1 MAKELDKNITE
12 WQGLK
17 IRTMRKDIA
26 WIQSGGHDIE
36 KERSEKLKKEERQK
50 RMKEEQERKAKE
62 EQRIREEAQ
71 RKTEE
76 ERMRFEET
84 QRRTQDE
91 MRKWEEESKRIKEQK
106 KKTEEERWQ
115 TESIKIEEEKRK
127 REEGRKE
134 REGKSLEEK
143 AKIELNKEKIRIQE
157 ELQKISEE
165 KKPLE
170 LNRLEFLEKLK
181 PIEKAIGIITR
192 RQKIVEDDL
201 EKIEEKERSTESL
214 KERRGIEKKR
224 WEFEEKRRKT
234 EEERWPWDEE
244 KKKIETKIQEID
256 FLSQEILKKEALL
269 KERQG
274 EILAMEERTQ
284 LEKEKERLKNDLQKI
299 EEDKKTLEAEKQ
311 EVYKSLVE
319 FNDNL
324 KIVLE
329 KERKTEED
337 IMLIKEEQ
345 ELVKEEEEKRR
356 LEKERREMEEKRRE
370 IEKERWKLEEEKN
383 DTELRIK
390 KLEDYYQKILE
401 KGANIIDKIKEIDA
415 RLMPPE
421 KEKEILDKIRE
432 RIEEAEKKTAV
443 DEADASSPTFA
454 NARPVE
460 EPRVKEKP
468 VVKEDKSS
476 SSPFAAA
483 RVIEA
488 LTKKEAEKEPEIE
501 KESETRTEVERR
513 RREKEKQRITQEQKR
528 TEEEKRNTIEERRKR
543 EILERIEKEREEFLE
558 RMEKEENKERVEKPL
573 PAKST
578 SGEPLTIIRPVP
590 EKHSFKERMG
600 MRIAIL
606 ILLLMVIF
614 GITIFWYWFLK
625 KRGESPSFPLFPQE
639 EVVTPESKKP
649 EIVIPSPLFSTD
661 DTAVLSVSSSGELR
675 NLLLQ
680 EVRAPL
686 NIDQFKR
693 VVIKNINENKVLGL
707 RDFFEALLIRAPEEL
722 YSKLENDFTLFV
734 YAQSEGNRIGFATKI
749 KNSSGLNDLLKS
761 RESTMQN
768 DFQAFFELV
777 DKQATAIVPYFRNAS
792 NVGGYTGPNFR
803 YQTLAREDLGICYLI
818 AEDYFVFTSSWKSM
832 EKTITKL
839 ALYGKPLEITGELK
853 LGNSGNEVELLQ
865 TWLKQEPVVYPEG
878 KVTGYFGELTQA
890 AVIRFQEKY
899 ASEILAPQGF
909 SKGTGIVDSYT
920 RIKLNEIYGKSG
932 IMPTVPEITTDLRY
946 GDHGNEVKLLQAW
959 LAKDH
964 EIYPEGNT
972 SSWFGYATQRAVI
985 RFQEKYASE
994 ILTPQGLSRGTGIV
1008 DALTRKK
1015 LNELYGNK

>member
-1 MAKELDKNITE
+1 M
-12 WQGLK
+12 
-17 IRTMRKDIA
+17 
-26 WIQSGGHDIE
+26 
-36 KERSEKLKKEERQK
+36 
-50 RMKEEQERKAKE
+50 
-62 EQRIREEAQ
+62 
-71 RKTEE
+71 
-76 ERMRFEET
+76 
-84 QRRTQDE
+84 
-91 MRKWEEESKRIKEQK
+91 
-106 KKTEEERWQ
+106 
-115 TESIKIEEEKRK
+115 
-127 REEGRKE
+127 
-134 REGKSLEEK
+134 
-143 AKIELNKEKIRIQE
+143 
-157 ELQKISEE
+157 
-165 KKPLE
+165 
-170 LNRLEFLEKLK
+170 
-181 PIEKAIGIITR
+181 IG
-192 RQKIVEDDL
+192 
-201 EKIEEKERSTESL
+201 
-214 KERRGIEKKR
+214 
-224 WEFEEKRRKT
+224 
-234 EEERWPWDEE
+234 
-244 KKKIETKIQEID
+244 
-256 FLSQEILKKEALL
+256 
-269 KERQG
+269 
-274 EILAMEERTQ
+274 
-284 LEKEKERLKNDLQKI
+284 
-299 EEDKKTLEAEKQ
+299 
-311 EVYKSLVE
+311 
-319 FNDNL
+319 
-324 KIVLE
+324 
-329 KERKTEED
+329 
-337 IMLIKEEQ
+337 
-345 ELVKEEEEKRR
+345 
-356 LEKERREMEEKRRE
+356 
-370 IEKERWKLEEEKN
+370 
-383 DTELRIK
+383 
-390 KLEDYYQKILE
+390 
-401 KGANIIDKIKEIDA
+401 
-415 RLMPPE
+415 
-421 KEKEILDKIRE
+421 
-432 RIEEAEKKTAV
+432 
-443 DEADASSPTFA
+443 
-454 NARPVE
+454 
-460 EPRVKEKP
+460 

-476 SSPFAAA
+476 SSATESRLRDEGRKESEALFDFAAA
-483 RVIEA
+483 RVIE
-488 LTKKEAEKEPEIE
+488 
-501 KESETRTEVERR
+501 KESETRQEAERR
-513 RREKEKQRITQEQKR
+513 KREKERERIIQEQKR
-528 TEEEKRNTIEERRKR
+528 AEEEKNKITEERRKR
-543 EILERIEKEREEFLE
+543 EIIERIETERKEFLK
-558 RMEKEENKERVEKPL
+558 RVGKEENKERIEKPF

-578 SGEPLTIIRPVP
+578 SGESLTIIRPVP